1 MDPQLACEHLLQKT
15 RQLKLPRTHS
25 IRALA
30 AVAISTVAAAC
41 GSSTSD
47 GPNGPPA
54 LTNTIAFVSNRTG
67 NDELYIMHGS
77 GDVVQPLTTTPG
89 RKTDPVI
96 SPDGKR
102 IVFTVGTVDT
112 SSASPLWSVNSDGTG
127 LVQLTNDGAI
137 DYRPTWSPD
146 GSQIAFVSTRDGN
159 AEIYVMNADGT
170 GQVNVSN
177 NAASD
182 NSPAWSP
189 SGSTILF
196 DSDRDGSAGTAIYSM
211 TPAGGSVTPLVAGY
225 NPEWSPSGTR
235 FLFLRA
241 SQIWISESAEASS
254 VRQVT
259 ADAFFHFTPGWSPDE
274 SKLLYATSTTSNEEI
289 WTIASADGD
298 SATQLTA
305 DADGDNFTPN
315 WTRH

>member
-1 MDPQLACEHLLQKT
+1 
-15 RQLKLPRTHS
+15 LPRTHS
-25 IRALA
+25 FR
-30 AVAISTVAAAC
+30 AVALIAISIVLAGC
-41 GSSTSD
+41 GGSSSD

-54 LTNTIAFVSNRTG
+54 LTNEIVFVSDGTG
-67 NDELYIMHGS
+67 VDELHVMHGN
-77 GDVVQPLTTTPG
+77 GDIVQLLATTPG
-89 RKTDPVI
+89 PKTDPVF
-96 SPDGKR
+96 SPDGKK
-102 IVFTVGTVDT
+102 IVFTLGTVEA

-127 LVQLTNDGAI
+127 LAQLTDDGAN

-170 GQVNVSN
+170 GQTNITN
-177 NAASD
+177 NAAND

-196 DSDRDGSAGTAIYSM
+196 DSDRDGAAGTAIYSM
-211 TPAGGSVTPLVAGY
+211 TPAGGSVTPLVGGY

-235 FLFLRA
+235 FLFLRG
-241 SQIWISESAEASS
+241 SQIWISESAGASS

-259 ADAFFHFTPGWSPDE
+259 ADPFFHLTPGWSPDE
-274 SKLLYATSTTSNEEI
+274 SKLVYATSTTSNEEI
-289 WTIASADGD
+289 WTIKSADGD
-298 SATQLTA
+298 SATQLTV